1 MNQTA
6 EQLVEQH
13 LPLVEALAHKILRSL
28 PSFVDVEDL
37 VGFGQI
43 GLIEASRR
51 FDAGRGVLFKTF
63 AYYRI
68 RGAIFDGIRKMT
80 WFNARDH
87 AKDRKTVTYEAASNE
102 ILEDSAESERS
113 RPGLIS
119 VEEQIEQT
127 KDLIENIATAKLLS
141 MDSDEAPIEIA
152 DETQDP
158 HDITEVN
165 QIAGLMRA
173 VVHKL
178 DDKERSVIEDYYFH
192 NKTLEEAG
200 AKVGLSKSWTSRLH
214 ARALKKL
221 LKLCEEQGL
230 SAPGG

>member
-87 AKDRKTVTYEAASNE
+87 VKDRKTVTYEAASNE
-102 ILEDSAESERS
+102 ILEDSAETERA

-165 QIAGLMRA
+165 QIATLMRA

-178 DDKERSVIEDYYFH
+178 DDKERSVIEDYYFN

-200 AKVGLSKSWTSRLH
+200 AKVGLSKSWTCRLH